1 MSNEQRASVHS
12 KLLASDLCLWLC
24 PSEYHR
30 AAPST
35 GSTLT
40 RRSCEQLYN
49 KLGDDDALIGPAPA
63 QGQNN
68 EHKVYKKLKWRVE
81 LEAPPAC
88 TEVDADNAINIFEEQ
103 SNSPINDR

>member
-1 MSNEQRASVHS
+1 MNSALLYTASCS
-12 KLLASDLCLWLC
+12 LLICACGFAHRSI
-24 PSEYHR
+24 R
-30 AAPST
+30 AAAPNT

-63 QGQNN
+63 QEQNN